1 MTHEPSDPAPSAPDP
16 ALARDLG
23 RLLDELVD
31 QTAGEAIDQGDDP
44 ELTPPV
50 SRVLRALAG
59 APGPRTVEQ
68 VARATGMR
76 ARAARAAVTEARR
89 AELVEVRGREPR
101 SLALTAEGRRA
112 LTRVEEAR
120 RASLLRF
127 VARLDRAQRMRLS
140 AALDLLGGHLP
151 ARRAGSRALP
161 A

>member
-68 VARATGMR
+68 VAR
-76 ARAARAAVTEARR
+76 
-89 AELVEVRGREPR
+89 RGPR
-101 SLALTAEGRRA
+101 SPRPGAPSWSRSVAVNRG
-112 LTRVEEAR
+112 
-120 RASLLRF
+120 ASR
-127 VARLDRAQRMRLS
+127 S
-140 AALDLLGGHLP
+140 P
-151 ARRAGSRALP
+151 PRAGVR
-161 A
+161 

>member
-1 MTHEPSDPAPSAPDP
+1 MTHEPSEPAPSAPDP

-76 ARAARAAVTEARR
+76 ARARAGRGHRGEARR
-89 AELVEVRGREPR
+89 AGRGPW
-101 SLALTAEGRRA
+101 
-112 LTRVEEAR
+112 
-120 RASLLRF
+120 
-127 VARLDRAQRMRLS
+127 
-140 AALDLLGGHLP
+140 P
-151 ARRAGSRALP
+151 
-161 A
+161 